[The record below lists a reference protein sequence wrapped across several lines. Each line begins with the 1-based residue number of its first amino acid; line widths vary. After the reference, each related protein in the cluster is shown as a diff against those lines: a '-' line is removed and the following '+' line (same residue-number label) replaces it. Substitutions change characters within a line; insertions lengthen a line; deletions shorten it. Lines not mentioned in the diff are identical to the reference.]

1 MEALAEL
8 GNWGIDLN
16 GPDPA
21 PAGGLPQQGGPPRDR
36 TRRTSTETYSR
47 APGGGVRGDGG
58 PDFFGATKW
67 P

>member
-21 PAGGLPQQGGPPRDR
+21 PAGGLPQQGGPPRENKAD
-36 TRRTSTETYSR
+36 
-47 APGGGVRGDGG
+47 VD
-58 PDFFGATKW
+58 
-67 P
+67 